1 MSYIVLVS
9 GFALLIG
16 SGDLLV
22 RGATAMALR
31 IGIPTLIVGLTVV
44 AFGTS
49 APELMVS
56 MRAALEGAPGIAIG
70 NVVGSNIA
78 NIFLVLGLPALFY
91 ATDCYAP
98 HVRRNAVFMVG
109 STVLFVVL
117 CFLGPLKFWHGA
129 LLFSLIVVFLV
140 GSGVSASK
148 LMAAKRKQKA
158 KLQSEAA
165 PGSLLPA
172 EPEQTSWPFIIG
184 FTVLGLIGL
193 PFGAG
198 MVVDG
203 ASAIA
208 RGFGVD
214 EAAIGLTLVAFG
226 TSLPELTTTLIAVLR
241 RHGGIIIGNVIGSNL
256 FNLLAVM
263 GLTAM
268 VTPVPVPAHV
278 LQVDLWVMLAAALVV
293 LPITFLKL
301 PITRLPAFFMVMA
314 YGLYVA
320 FVFTSSSP
328 GEPVKI
334 VKVSILNSR

>member
-9 GFALLIG
+9 GFVLLIG

-22 RGATAMALR
+22 RGATALALR
-31 IGIPTLIVGLTVV
+31 LGIPTLIVGLTVV

-56 MRAALEGAPGIAIG
+56 MRAALDGAPGIAIG

-78 NIFLVLGLPALFY
+78 NILLVLGFPALFY
-91 ATDCYAP
+91 ATDCCAP
-98 HVRRNAVFMVG
+98 HVRRNAVFMIG
-109 STVLFVVL
+109 ATVVFVVL
-117 CFLGPLKFWHGA
+117 CFLGPLSFWHGA
-129 LLFSLIVVFLV
+129 LLFFLIVVFLIV
-140 GSGVSASK
+140 SGLSASK
-148 LMAAKRKQKA
+148 QMAENQEKRKA
-158 KLQSEAA
+158 SDGGPDGPLRMESA
-165 PGSLLPA
+165 
-172 EPEQTSWPFIIG
+172 QTAWPFIVG

-208 RGFGVD
+208 RGFGIE

-241 RHGGIIIGNVIGSNL
+241 RHGGIVIGSVIGSNL

-268 VTPVPVPAHV
+268 VTPVPVPVHI
-278 LQVDLWVMLAAALVV
+278 LEVDLWVMLAAALVV
-293 LPITFLKL
+293 VPITFLKL
-301 PITRLPAFFMVMA
+301 PITRVPAIFMVLA
-314 YGLYVA
+314 YGLYIA

-328 GEPVKI
+328 GQPVKT
-334 VKVSILNSR
+334 VKVSMSNPQ

>member
-9 GFALLIG
+9 GFVLLIG

-22 RGATAMALR
+22 RGATALALR
-31 IGIPTLIVGLTVV
+31 LGIPTLIVGLTVV

-56 MRAALEGAPGIAIG
+56 LRAALDGAPGIAIG

-91 ATDCYAP
+91 ATDCCAP
-98 HVRRNAVFMVG
+98 HVRRNAVFMIVA
-109 STVLFVVL
+109 TVIFVVL
-117 CFLGPLKFWHGA
+117 CFLGPLSFWHGA
-129 LLFSLIVVFLV
+129 LLFFLIVVFLV
-140 GSGVSASK
+140 VSGLSASK
-148 LMAAKRKQKA
+148 LMAENRAKRNESDA
-158 KLQSEAA
+158 VPDGPLRTETA
-165 PGSLLPA
+165 
-172 EPEQTSWPFIIG
+172 QTSWPFIIG
-184 FTVLGLIGL
+184 FTILGLVGL
-193 PFGAG
+193 PFGAE
-198 MVVDG
+198 MVVNG

-208 RGFGVD
+208 RGFGID

-268 VTPVPVPAHV
+268 VTPVPVPAHI

-293 LPITFLKL
+293 VPITFLKL
-301 PITRLPAFFMVMA
+301 PITRIPAIFMVLA

-328 GEPVKI
+328 GLSGQTIKI
-334 VKVSILNSR
+334 SVTDTR